1 LLEEERLGL
10 SSSAAK
16 SWNGVSAV
24 TGRARGSEAKRA
36 GGGADD
42 GRVAGAGAPDGWSM
56 ASDAP
61 HEAHVA
67 VPMAL

>member
-16 SWNGVSAV
+16 SWKGVSAA
-24 TGRARGSEAKRA
+24 TDRARGSDAAR
-36 GGGADD
+36 GGGDADD
-42 GRVAGAGAPDGWSM
+42 GGSM
-56 ASDAP
+56 ASEAP
-61 HEAHVA
+61 QEAHVE